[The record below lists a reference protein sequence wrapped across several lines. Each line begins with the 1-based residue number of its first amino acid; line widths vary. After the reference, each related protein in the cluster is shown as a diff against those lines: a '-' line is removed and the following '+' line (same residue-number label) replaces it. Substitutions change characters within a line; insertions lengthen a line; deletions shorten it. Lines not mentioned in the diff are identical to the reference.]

1 MLAFGAVDLAGI
13 VTGLIATAG
22 GIYIVVHEVRRRERR
37 VTRREI
43 TDLTDEVHT
52 LRVLLLKQREY
63 IYRVVTMLI
72 DRGID
77 VPQPPDPSFDR
88 DEYPD
93 ATKGPSP
100 EI

>member
-1 MLAFGAVDLAGI
+1 VLAFGGGEALGVVGGMVAV
-13 VTGLIATAG
+13 AG
-22 GIYIVVHEVRRRERR
+22 GIYVTVHEVRRRERR

-43 TDLTDEVHT
+43 EDLTDEVHT
-52 LRVLLLKQREY
+52 LRVLLLQQRRY

-88 DEYPD
+88 NEYPD